1 MELTGDKALI
11 KTGAEGA
18 YCAAFPELGLGAA
31 IKVDDGAGRA
41 AEVLMARLLARFGI
55 LSDDQATALGGLFTT
70 PVLNRAGH
78 RVGEIRPAARLPF
91 SIGGSMKA
99 VLCRAW
105 GGPESLAGDAVPA
118 PAPAPDQVLVSV
130 AAAGVHFADSL

>member
-1 MELTGDKALI
+1 MRISDWSSDVFSSDLI

-78 RVGEIRPAARLPF
+78 RVGELRPAARLPF
-91 SIGGSMKA
+91 SIGGSSTA
-99 VLCRAW
+99 LPCPSW
-105 GGPESLAGDAVPA
+105 GGPESPPRHRRPA
-118 PAPAPDQVLVSV
+118 PPHAPPPAP
-130 AAAGVHFADSL
+130 